1 LNRPLREA
9 WPFYTILLGSASA
22 AAALVLI
29 PRFPLEFVVLTV
41 NVIAV
46 LAMPPA
52 LAFLLL
58 LVNDRE
64 VMGEYANGKWANA
77 AGIAVTVLLIIAG
90 LGFGL
95 ATVFPK
101 LLGG

>member
-1 LNRPLREA
+1 LRDA
-9 WPFYTILLGSASA
+9 WPFYSTLLGSACA

-29 PRFPLEFVVLTV
+29 PGAPLEFVVLTV

-52 LAFLLL
+52 LAFLIL
-58 LVNDRE
+58 LVNDRD
-64 VMGEYANGKWANA
+64 VMGEHANGFWENA
-77 AGIAVTVLLIIAG
+77 AGIGVTVLLVAVGIA
-90 LGFGL
+90 FGVT
-95 ATVFPK
+95 TVFPS

>member
-1 LNRPLREA
+1 M
-9 WPFYTILLGSASA
+9 
-22 AAALVLI
+22 I
-29 PRFPLEFVVLTV
+29 PHAPLEFIILTV

-58 LVNDRE
+58 LVNDRDL
-64 VMGEYANGKWANA
+64 MGEHANGFWGNF
-77 AGIAVTVLLIIAG
+77 AGVTVTVLLVCAG

-95 ATVFPK
+95 FTIFPK

>member
-1 LNRPLREA
+1 MLA
-9 WPFYTILLGSASA
+9 
-22 AAALVLI
+22 LI

-52 LAFLLL
+52 LTFLLL
-58 LVNDRE
+58 LVNDPE
-64 VMGEYANGKWANA
+64 VMGEHVNGFWANL
-77 AGIAVTVLLIIAG
+77 AGVTVTVLLIIAG

-101 LLGG
+101 WLGG

>member
-1 LNRPLREA
+1 M
-9 WPFYTILLGSASA
+9 
-22 AAALVLI
+22 LI
-29 PRFPLEFVVLTV
+29 PRFPLEFIVLTV

-64 VMGEYANGKWANA
+64 LMGEHVNGAWGNVVGVAITVFL
-77 AGIAVTVLLIIAG
+77 IAAG
-90 LGFGL
+90 LGFAI
-95 ATVFPK
+95 ATVFPAWFSGNT
-101 LLGG
+101 L